1 MHRGGSPLAV
11 ATAALALRGLLP
23 VGARAEIATA
33 LSLDL
38 YARANPVG
46 AALALGLAERVRRAD
61 RPSALEQGRYLEL
74 GGFLEL
80 RPDGALLSLG
90 LDWVPLAV
98 LEFFDA
104 PTARFGDDVL
114 SAREGEEQ
122 TGFGQRLY
130 ASPVLRAR
138 LGPFVLRNEATAS
151 LYRRSSSPGYYYESE
166 HDTPRRTACSR
177 SGRRSCSEPR
187 GTPSPSRARTSSTA
201 TGVESPSA
209 SS

>member
-1 MHRGGSPLAV
+1 
-11 ATAALALRGLLP
+11 
-23 VGARAEIATA
+23 
-33 LSLDL
+33 
-38 YARANPVG
+38 VG

-61 RPSALEQGRYLEL
+61 RPSALEQGSYLEL

-98 LEFFDA
+98 LELRAGYQVTPFFGRSVSLLRFDA

-138 LGPFVLRNEATAS
+138 LGPFVLRSEASAR
-151 LYRRSSSPGYYYESE
+151 LYRMSSSPGYYYESE
-166 HDTPRRTACSR
+166 HDTLLAQADGLLDERAALLLGTPWDAGEAMLLVGPLYEYTRALRTGVARERVGPRRL
-177 SGRRSCSEPR
+177 
-187 GTPSPSRARTSSTA
+187 
-201 TGVESPSA
+201 
-209 SS
+209 